1 MSKHLRLSLMVSL
14 IAIALSLFSLFRDFQ
29 RFHPEE
35 YRLHLSKA
43 YEPFRSAELYETWK
57 LGKEMRMGDP
67 WPKLEVVVKTD
78 GFISRFRADTQVR
91 NIEQYFDGIGW
102 EVGRIDEGP
111 MGFSKVESY
120 YPNRPPNLNRC
131 QLVVES
137 SRVSIS
143 CIRPHPVDGNP
154 SEEYVSQPTKNPVVD
169 GIDELLAR
177 LRVPRK
183 GI

>member
-1 MSKHLRLSLMVSL
+1 MSKHLRLSLVVSL
-14 IAIALSLFSLFRDFQ
+14 VAIALSLFNLYRGFQ

-43 YEPFRSAELYETWK
+43 YEPFRSEELYEAWR
-57 LGKEMRMGDP
+57 LRKEMSSAKP

-78 GFISRFRADTQVR
+78 GFISRFKADAQVR
-91 NIEQYFDGIGW
+91 NIERYFDGIGW
-102 EVGRIDEGP
+102 EVGRIDERP
-111 MGFSKVESY
+111 IGFSSVDSY

-143 CIRPHPVDGNP
+143 CIRPHPADGTP
-154 SEEYVSQPTKNPVVD
+154 TEEHVSQPTDDPIK
-169 GIDELLAR
+169 GIDQLLVSF
-177 LRVPRK
+177 RVPRK
-183 GI
+183 GV